1 MRCTLPTCGLS
12 TRVQISAVLSFVVI
26 AFIGC
31 FGCCILPDVQSPPSE
46 GADITVSKIQYEG
59 GIMLNGDVYNMDI
72 SSRSIQILWQY
83 WSCRNVVDP
92 RDVSNTVGL
101 NWECGM
107 PNVPVEMF
115 FDGAPKPK
123 GSYDPSIML
132 EGPDTSSSETSV
144 HQELGFNT
152 KHTIHGDFV
161 LGQDKQFYY
170 PFDVFYFET
179 TATALNPDTNV
190 SIPIIQMSVDGAT
203 NTFVPH
209 MRTSLMTRSP
219 ARDPITG
226 DYIVSHTIQYV
237 LSRTLLTRVFVMVLF
252 TVNWILTFAVLYI
265 AASASTGMPVSEGL
279 LILPLGVILTI
290 PSLRALWVD
299 GPAFGILLDV
309 LGTFTQ
315 MVLIALASVYLLVR
329 VALRQPKQQQS
340 PAFRRVDSEQASLM
354 RDVMENDTPARQRS
368 DQTGP
373 QQLTVGGSPV

>member
-1 MRCTLPTCGLS
+1 MCCTLPKCGLS
-12 TRVQISAVLSFVVI
+12 TRIQILAVLSFAVI

-46 GADITVSKIQYEG
+46 GSVITASKIQHEG

-72 SSRSIQILWQY
+72 TSRSIQVLWQY
-83 WSCRNVVDP
+83 WGCRNFIDP
-92 RDVSNTVGL
+92 EDVSNTVGL

-107 PNVPVEMF
+107 PDVPVEF
-115 FDGAPKPK
+115 FIDGAPEPK
-123 GSYDPSIML
+123 GSYDPSL
-132 EGPDTSSSETSV
+132 EGYDTSSSGTSV
-144 HQELGFNT
+144 HQEMGFNT
-152 KHTIHGDFV
+152 KHTIHGDFI

-170 PFDVFYFET
+170 PFDVFFFET
-179 TATALNPDTNV
+179 TAAALNPDTNV
-190 SIPIIQMSVDGAT
+190 SIPIIQMTVDGAT

-237 LSRTLLTRVFVMVLF
+237 LNRTLLTRVFVMVLF

-354 RDVMENDTPARQRS
+354 RDLMENDTPARQRS